1 MFEFFK
7 ILFSQRGRSKLTFKK
22 KFLHFQGLLASND
35 EAHKNMSEMAEMLT
49 SGNVF
54 SKAYANKI
62 YGNLLSSV
70 YDIARHL
77 IILSSGKYQQL
88 ISKTEEIEGKCKQIL
103 IPRILCPEGWDC
115 PDYNCQVCDKVK
127 TIGNDIPYT
136 YKLNAVDDER
146 SLEIGTKMSHLGEI
160 NKKLQIPVPFGF
172 CLSVRLFEDIMIDS
186 DLRKRKD
193 EIFRNIDFDDIKQ
206 INKACQEAQELFIS
220 TPIPD
225 NIKKIILDAY
235 DECFGKDNNI
245 LVSVRSSAIGED
257 SANYSFAG
265 LHFSALNVSR
275 ENLVDA
281 VYEVLISKYSPQSV
295 VYRYTSGLRDE
306 DMPMSVG
313 CLRMVNAKAAGII
326 FTIDPIR
333 KQDVLIINAVK
344 GLGTVAVSG
353 RVSPQVFILDKKNNF
368 SLIGFSPGVQDY
380 KESPKHSDGVEKVKL
395 DDKSE
400 LPCLDETQL
409 MELGSYA
416 LKIEEYYGCPQ
427 DIEWVIDEND
437 KILILQARQLQ
448 SRRKKDD
455 IFIDNDKLLSLDK
468 NHKVLING
476 GDCASTGIAVGKVF
490 KVSNIKDINDFPKG
504 GIVVARKNLPEFAS
518 LIHKA
523 SGFITDI
530 GSTTGHLSIIA
541 REQNIP
547 VITNTLHGTEILK
560 NGQDVTLYADISKVY
575 DGRVDELIQIS
586 EEIKETDNLFLKSPL
601 YRLWHGVSKFVFKL
615 NLTNPNSTK
624 FSPEYCKTYH
634 DVIRYAHE
642 VSMKE
647 MFAFYETA
655 RVDSGKTYKLKFEV
669 PLNIYVIDLG
679 NGVKNNIIGTSITTD
694 EILSTP
700 FHSLIKGMTT
710 PGIEWGGPL
719 SIDAKGFINII
730 MTNLSDP
737 HKAERDI
744 GSRSYALISDN
755 YLNFFSRLGY
765 HFSRLDAL
773 ASNELNNNY
782 INFHFRGGAAD
793 QIRKERRAKAITKIL
808 EALHF
813 RVINRGDTV
822 IAQIRKIH
830 EEDIHRLLL
839 EIGRLMGAVRN
850 TDVTMLT
857 DRHVDIFVEG
867 FLKGDPAPVKR
878 FYKLENE

>member
-1 MFEFFK
+1 MFKFLK
-7 ILFSQRGRSKLTFKK
+7 ILFTPRSKSKLTFKK
-22 KFLHFQGLLASND
+22 KFKHFQGLLASND
-35 EAHKNMSEMAEMLT
+35 EAHKYMSEMAEMLT
-49 SGNVF
+49 SGKIF
-54 SKAYANKI
+54 SKAYANNI
-62 YGNLLSSV
+62 YRNLIESA

-77 IILSSGKYQQL
+77 VILSSGKYQQL
-88 ISKTEEIEGKCKQIL
+88 ILKTEEIEEKCKQIL
-103 IPRILCPEGWDC
+103 SPRILCPEGWDC

-127 TIGNDIPYT
+127 KIGENIPY
-136 YKLNAVDDER
+136 YYALDEVDDVM
-146 SLEIGTKMSHLGEI
+146 SLEVGTKMSHLGEI
-160 NKKLQIPVPFGF
+160 RKQLQIPVPDGF
-172 CLSVRLFEDIMIDS
+172 CLTVRLFEDIMIDS

-193 EIFRNIDFDDIKQ
+193 EIFYDIDFDDIKQ
-206 INKACQEAQELFIS
+206 VKKACQEAQELFIS
-220 TPIPD
+220 TAIPLH
-225 NIKKIILDAY
+225 IKEVIVNAY
-235 DECFGKDNNI
+235 DKFFGLSNNT

-295 VYRYTSGLRDE
+295 VYRYISGLRDE

-313 CLRMVNAKAAGII
+313 CLRMVNAKAAGVI
-326 FTIDPIR
+326 FTTDPIH
-333 KQDVLIINAVK
+333 KKDVIIINAVK

-353 RVSPQVFILDKKNNF
+353 RVSPQVFILDKQNNF
-368 SLIGFSPGVQDY
+368 NLIGFSPGIQDY
-380 KESPKHSDGVEKVKL
+380 KESPKSTDGVEKVKL
-395 DDKSE
+395 DDKSVI
-400 LPCLDETQL
+400 PCLNEIL
-409 MELGSYA
+409 LRELADYA
-416 LKIEEYYGCPQ
+416 TKIEQHYGCPQ
-427 DIEWVIDEND
+427 DIEWVLDENNR
-437 KILILQARQLQ
+437 IMILQARQLQ
-448 SRRKKDD
+448 PKGKKDD
-455 IFIDNDKLLSLDK
+455 IIIDKDKLSRLERTC
-468 NHKVLING
+468 NILINR
-476 GDCASTGIAVGKVF
+476 GDCASTGIATGKVF
-490 KVSNIKDINDFPKG
+490 IVNNIKEINDFPKG
-504 GIVVARKNLPEFAS
+504 SIVVSKKNLPEFTS

-523 SGFITDI
+523 SGFITDV

-547 VITNTLHGTEILK
+547 VITNTINGTDVLK
-560 NGQDVTLYADISKVY
+560 NGMEVTLFADGCKVY
-575 DGRVDELIQIS
+575 DGRVDELIEVS
-586 EEIKETDNLFLKSPL
+586 DKIKGSDNLFLKSPL
-601 YRLWHGVSKFVFKL
+601 YRLWHSVSKFVFKL
-615 NLTNPNSTK
+615 NLTNPNSAK
-624 FSPEYCKTYH
+624 FSPEHCLTYH

-679 NGVKNNIIGTSITTD
+679 GGIKNFIKGNSMIVD
-694 EILSTP
+694 EILSKP
-700 FHSLIKGMTT
+700 FLSLIKGMTT

-719 SIDAKGFINII
+719 SIDAKGFLNIM

-773 ASNELNNNY
+773 ASNEISNNY

-793 QIRKERRAKAITKIL
+793 QVRKERRAKAITGIL
-808 EALHF
+808 ESLHF
-813 RVINRGDTV
+813 TVIHRGDTV
-822 IAQIRKIH
+822 ISNIRKIH
-830 EEDIHRLLL
+830 ENDIYRLLQ

-857 DRHVDIFVEG
+857 DRHVDVFVEG
-867 FLKGDPAPVKR
+867 FLNGDPAPVKR
-878 FYKLENE
+878 FYNLDN

>member
-1 MFEFFK
+1 MFTPRSK
-7 ILFSQRGRSKLTFKK
+7 SKLTFKK

-35 EAHKNMSEMAEMLT
+35 EAHRNMSEMAEMLT
-49 SGNVF
+49 SGKIF

-62 YGNLLSSV
+62 YRNLIASA

-77 IILSSGKYQQL
+77 VILSSGKYQQL
-88 ISKTEEIEGKCKQIL
+88 ISRTEELEEKCKQIL
-103 IPRILCPEGWDC
+103 SPRILCPEGWDC

-127 TIGNDIPYT
+127 KIDENIPY
-136 YKLNAVDDER
+136 YYPLNQVDDVL

-160 NKKLQIPVPFGF
+160 SKKLQIPIPDGF
-172 CLSVRLFEDIMIDS
+172 CLTVRLFEDIMIDS
-186 DLRKRKD
+186 DLRERKD
-193 EIFRNIDFDDIKQ
+193 EIFHDIDFDDIKQ
-206 INKACQEAQELFIS
+206 VKKACQEAQELFIS
-220 TPIPD
+220 TPIPEH
-225 NIKKIILDAY
+225 IKKIILDAY
-235 DECFGKDNNI
+235 NEFFGLNNNV

-265 LHFSALNVSR
+265 LHLSALNVSR

-295 VYRYTSGLRDE
+295 VYRYISGLRDE

-313 CLRMVNAKAAGII
+313 CLKMVNANAAGVI
-326 FTIDPIR
+326 FTTDPIHQ
-333 KQDVLIINAVK
+333 KDVLIINAVK

-353 RVSPQVFILDKKNNF
+353 RVSPQVFILDKNNNF
-368 SLIGFSPGVQDY
+368 NLIGFSPGMQDY
-380 KESPKHSDGVEKVKL
+380 KESPKSTDGLEKVKL
-395 DDKSE
+395 DDKSVI
-400 LPCLDETQL
+400 PCLNEIQL
-409 MELGSYA
+409 KELADYATLIEQHYGS
-416 LKIEEYYGCPQ
+416 PQ
-427 DIEWVIDEND
+427 DIEWVIDENN

-448 SRRKKDD
+448 SKRRKDD
-455 IFIDNDKLLSLDK
+455 IIIDKGKLTHLDK
-468 NHKVLING
+468 TYKILLNH
-476 GDCASTGIAVGKVF
+476 GDCASTGIATGKVF
-490 KVSNIKDINDFPKG
+490 SVNNIKDINDFPKG
-504 GIVVARKNLPEFAS
+504 SIVVSKKNLPEFTS

-523 SGFITDI
+523 SGFITDV

-547 VITNTLHGTEILK
+547 VITNTINGTEILK
-560 NGQDVTLYADISKVY
+560 NGMVITLFADASKVY
-575 DGRVDELIQIS
+575 EGKVDELIEVS
-586 EEIKETDNLFLKSPL
+586 DKIKESDNLFLKSPL

-615 NLTNPNSTK
+615 NLTNPNSAK
-624 FSPEYCKTYH
+624 FSPEYCLTYH
-634 DVIRYAHE
+634 DIIRFAHE

-679 NGVKNNIIGTSITTD
+679 GGIKSDLTANSICVD
-694 EILSTP
+694 EIKSKP
-700 FHSLIKGMTT
+700 FLSLIKGMTT
-710 PGIEWGGPL
+710 QGIEWGGPL
-719 SIDAKGFINII
+719 SIDAKGFLNIM

-773 ASNELNNNY
+773 ASNEVNNNY

-793 QIRKERRAKAITKIL
+793 QVRKERRAKAITRIL
-808 EALHF
+808 ESLHF
-813 RVINRGDTV
+813 TVIHRGDTV
-822 IAQIRKIH
+822 ISNIRKIH
-830 EEDIHRLLL
+830 VEDIHTML
-839 EIGRLMGAVRN
+839 EVIGRLMGAVRN

-857 DRHVDIFVEG
+857 DNHVDVFVNA
-867 FLKGDPAPVKR
+867 FLNGDPAPVKR
-878 FYKLENE
+878 FYTLEN